1 MMSNTISRVNGLP
14 LTKEGQNYIA
24 NNASVNS
31 SAVKMPTQDVQLLTA
46 TGAEVAK
53 NIVQNMAEI
62 KQSAKEMQKLSN
74 MLGRK
79 IQFNVNQDSGNVV
92 IKVMDLNTN
101 EVIREIP
108 SADMQRLQAR
118 LRKTIGILFDTTI

>member
-1 MMSNTISRVNGLP
+1 MSNTFLRVIGQNLAMD
-14 LTKEGQNYIA
+14 GQNY
-24 NNASVNS
+24 NSKVSVTVTS
-31 SAVKMPTQDVQLLTA
+31 TKKPAQEMQLLTA

-53 NIVQNMAEI
+53 NIVQNIAEI
-62 KQSAKEMQKLSN
+62 KQSAQEMQKLSN

-92 IKVMDLNTN
+92 IKVLDLSTN

-108 SADMQRLQAR
+108 SAEMQRLQAR
-118 LRKTIGILFDTTI
+118 LRKTIGILFDTAT